1 MMTKNNKFLFV
12 FRLKL
17 PVSPL
22 ITVARTSL
30 WNPCNVTSKGKLVVQ
45 CRPSMMSW
53 KIYTPFL
60 LWSIYIP
67 FLLPIDQDVKDGPSC
82 IYLRATSWNF
92 VKMSL
97 ARHSFTRFL
106 KTINTQYRSI
116 QPSFTSAKW
125 NMAEIFCL
133 KFHLAL

>member
-1 MMTKNNKFLFV
+1 MTKPDVISHDTSSSTDLICTRICLLEIYLKMTKNNKFLFV

-53 KIYTPFL
+53 KIYTLFC
-60 LWSIYIP
+60 
-67 FLLPIDQDVKDGPSC
+67 FGLPIYKTLFIANRPRRQRRSKLY
-82 IYLRATSWNF
+82 I
-92 VKMSL
+92 L
-97 ARHSFTRFL
+97 ACNFL
-106 KTINTQYRSI
+106 KFCENVFSSTQ
-116 QPSFTSAKW
+116 FHK
-125 NMAEIFCL
+125 IFEND
-133 KFHLAL
+133 